1 MQNSVLIPPRTYIQ
15 GLKSRR
21 LQKAMIV
28 EVRDMCGI
36 EPVLQPAVL
45 TCAVGA
51 TNDTNTSSSPMV
63 PSPYI
68 SPPHASDDRGE
79 ATDDIQNV
87 DASEIPVPGSS
98 RIKYL
103 RDLYAENGQTL
114 QGSFSNFARKYAFES
129 SRRDLHKA
137 QVTFA
142 NFANFAIWK
151 KPAD

>member
-1 MQNSVLIPPRTYIQ
+1 MLIPPRTYIQ

-114 QGSFSNFARKYAFES
+114 QGSFSAVSKPNFASRYSCES
-129 SRRDLHKA
+129 SRRYLHNA
-137 QVTFA
+137 LLCTALF
-142 NFANFAIWK
+142 
-151 KPAD
+151 